1 MSDDITLR
9 QKARE
14 AIVAGKL
21 PHRRAERM
29 LGGPGVGSRC
39 AVCDEPVEH
48 NELEYELEF
57 TRGNDPSQASY
68 HVHLRCFAA
77 WAYVCR
83 YFGTAREEISTSSPM
98 RSAAP
103 SATDG
108 GASESLRGTAAIDWL
123 LPKAGNGGTIVDCE
137 PETTP
142 KEGPWGWFDQSA
154 R

>member
-1 MSDDITLR
+1 MCDVSTLR

-29 LGGPGVGSRC
+29 WAGPGVGSRC
-39 AVCDEPVEH
+39 SICDEPVDHGEI
-48 NELEYELEF
+48 EYELEF

-83 YFGTAREEISTSSPM
+83 YFGAAREAISTSSPM
-98 RSAAP
+98 RSATHP
-103 SATDG
+103 ATDG
-108 GASESLRGTAAIDWL
+108 GASES
-123 LPKAGNGGTIVDCE
+123 N
-137 PETTP
+137 
-142 KEGPWGWFDQSA
+142 
-154 R
+154 

>member
-1 MSDDITLR
+1 MTDDGTLR

-29 LGGPGVGSRC
+29 WAGPGDGSRC

-48 NELEYELEF
+48 DEIEYELEF
-57 TRGNDPSQASY
+57 TRGNDPSHASY
-68 HVHLRCFAA
+68 HVHLRCFAV

-83 YFGTAREEISTSSPM
+83 YFGAPRGAISTSSPM
-98 RSAAP
+98 RSETVT
-103 SATDG
+103 ATAG
-108 GASESLRGTAAIDWL
+108 GASESLRGAAAVDCL
-123 LPKAGNGGTIVDCE
+123 LLKAGHDGTIAGCE
-137 PETTP
+137 RDTTP
-142 KEGPWGWFDQSA
+142 KEEP